1 VPHIS
6 VAPVEAS
13 LDQMVGIAVAD
24 LEPGS
29 RVQLRL
35 RNHTLKVEAPDF
47 HASDTGAV
55 DTSAQAP
62 IGGDYE
68 GVDPSGLF
76 WSARFDQGADA
87 ATMIA
92 ALGTLE
98 MMSAEGQKSKGKG
111 QRSGQK

>member
-1 VPHIS
+1 
-6 VAPVEAS
+6 
-13 LDQMVGIAVAD
+13 
-24 LEPGS
+24 
-29 RVQLRL
+29 
-35 RNHTLKVEAPDF
+35 
-47 HASDTGAV
+47 V